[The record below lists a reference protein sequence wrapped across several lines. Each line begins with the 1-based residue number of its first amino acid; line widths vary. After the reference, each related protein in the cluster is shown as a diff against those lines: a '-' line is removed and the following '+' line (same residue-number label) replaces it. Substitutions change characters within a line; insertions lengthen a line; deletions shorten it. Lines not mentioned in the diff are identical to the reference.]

1 MAKGK
6 SALQPWLAK
15 VATGKPL
22 KEQEAAAAFRV
33 LMTGAATPAEV
44 GAFLM
49 GLRVRGETVAEIT
62 GAARVLRAK
71 ARSVRAP
78 AGAIDTCG
86 TGGDASGTLN
96 ISTATALVAAGAGVP
111 VAKHGNRALSS
122 KCGSADVLEALGVN
136 LEATPARVSQAFR
149 QAKVGFLFAPRH
161 HQAMRH
167 VAAIRKELAVRTIF
181 NLLGPLANPA
191 GAKRQLLGVYS
202 PDWVV
207 PMAHV
212 LKKLGTTRAWV
223 VHGKDGLDE
232 LTTTTTSYVAALSGG
247 RIRSFEVTPEDAGL
261 ARAKASALKGG
272 NARTNAKAIEQLL
285 AGKTG
290 PFRDIVL
297 LNAAAALILA
307 EKARN
312 LKQGAA
318 LAADAIDT
326 GRAAQSLR
334 KLVEITNAGKGT

>member
-1 MAKGK
+1 MAKRK
-6 SALQPWLAK
+6 SVLHPLLAK
-15 VATGKPL
+15 IATGKTL
-22 KEQEAAAAFRV
+22 DAKEASAAFRA
-33 LMTGAATPAEV
+33 LMTGAATPAEI

-49 GLRVRGETVAEIT
+49 GLRVRGETVEEIT
-62 GAARVLRAK
+62 AAARVLRAR
-71 ARSVRAP
+71 ALSIQAP

-96 ISTATALVAAGAGVP
+96 VSTAAALVVAGAGVP

-136 LEATPARVSQAFR
+136 LTTTPGRIRQAFR
-149 QAKVGFLFAPRH
+149 QAKIGFLFAPHH

-167 VAAIRKELAVRTIF
+167 VAETRKQLGMRTIF

-191 GAKRQLLGVYS
+191 GARRQLLGVYS

-207 PMAHV
+207 PMARV

-232 LTTTTTSYVAALSGG
+232 LTTTTTSFVASLASG
-247 RIRSFEVTPEDAGL
+247 RVRSFEVAPEDAGL
-261 ARAKASALKGG
+261 PRARPEMLKGG
-272 NARTNAKAIEQLL
+272 NARTNARAIERLL
-285 AGKTG
+285 EGKTG

-297 LNAAAALILA
+297 LNAAAALIVA

-312 LKQGAA
+312 LKQGVT
-318 LAADAIDT
+318 LAAQAIDS
-326 GRAAQSLR
+326 GQAQASLR
-334 KLVEITNAGKGT
+334 KLVEITNAGKDA

>member
-1 MAKGK
+1 MAKRK
-6 SALQPWLAK
+6 SVLQPLLAK
-15 VATGKPL
+15 IATGKAL
-22 KEQEAAAAFRV
+22 DAKEAAAAFRA
-33 LMTGAATPAEV
+33 LMTGAATPAEI

-49 GLRVRGETVAEIT
+49 GLRVRGETVEEIT
-62 GAARVLRAK
+62 AAARVLRAK
-71 ARSVRAP
+71 ALSIQAP

-96 ISTATALVAAGAGVP
+96 VSTAAALVVAGTGVS

-122 KCGSADVLEALGVN
+122 KCGSADVLEALGVR
-136 LEATPARVSQAFR
+136 LEATPGRVRQALR
-149 QAKVGFLFAPRH
+149 QAKIGFLFAPHH

-167 VAAIRKELAVRTIF
+167 VAEARKQLGTRTIF

-207 PMAHV
+207 PMARV

-232 LTTTTTSYVAALSGG
+232 LTTTTTSYVACLVSG
-247 RIRSFEVTPEDAGL
+247 RVRSFEVAPEDAGL
-261 ARAKASALKGG
+261 PRARPEMLKGG
-272 NARTNAKAIEQLL
+272 NARTNAKAITRLL
-285 AGKTG
+285 GGETG

-297 LNAAAALILA
+297 LNAAAALIVA

-312 LKQGAA
+312 LKQGAT
-318 LAADAIDT
+318 LAARAIDS
-326 GRAAQSLR
+326 GQAEAGLR
-334 KLVEITNAGKGT
+334 KLVEITNAGKDA

>member
-1 MAKGK
+1 
-6 SALQPWLAK
+6 
-15 VATGKPL
+15 
-22 KEQEAAAAFRV
+22 
-33 LMTGAATPAEV
+33 
-44 GAFLM
+44 
-49 GLRVRGETVAEIT
+49 
-62 GAARVLRAK
+62 
-71 ARSVRAP
+71 
-78 AGAIDTCG
+78 
-86 TGGDASGTLN
+86 
-96 ISTATALVAAGAGVP
+96 
-111 VAKHGNRALSS
+111 
-122 KCGSADVLEALGVN
+122 
-136 LEATPARVSQAFR
+136 
-149 QAKVGFLFAPRH
+149 
-161 HQAMRH
+161 
-167 VAAIRKELAVRTIF
+167 
-181 NLLGPLANPA
+181 
-191 GAKRQLLGVYS
+191 
-202 PDWVV
+202 
-207 PMAHV
+207 MAHV